1 MIMEITNDG
10 KKIPIT
16 IKTFWIVIVLASVIS
31 FVLSIA
37 YGFTFCKFSLQK
49 ALEYAP
55 NIFQSVFTI
64 FLGALGI
71 SIYRIQGLGKGTK
84 YYSSKY
90 GKKKLLNIMQPILNS
105 ITNQCEYCKIVEHIE
120 EMQNT
125 RTDNGDKS
133 SEYEKACFHL
143 QDCDLNFCKLWND
156 FNYFHGTTDKKY
168 KDYEFELKKCI
179 FIKIYR
185 YDERRRQNKEGQ

>member
-1 MIMEITNDG
+1 
-10 KKIPIT
+10 
-16 IKTFWIVIVLASVIS
+16 
-31 FVLSIA
+31 
-37 YGFTFCKFSLQK
+37 
-49 ALEYAP
+49 
-55 NIFQSVFTI
+55 
-64 FLGALGI
+64 
-71 SIYRIQGLGKGTK
+71 
-84 YYSSKY
+84 
-90 GKKKLLNIMQPILNS
+90 MQPILNS
-105 ITNQCEYCKIVEHIE
+105 ITDECEYCKIVEHIE

-133 SEYEKACFHL
+133 SEYQKACFHL